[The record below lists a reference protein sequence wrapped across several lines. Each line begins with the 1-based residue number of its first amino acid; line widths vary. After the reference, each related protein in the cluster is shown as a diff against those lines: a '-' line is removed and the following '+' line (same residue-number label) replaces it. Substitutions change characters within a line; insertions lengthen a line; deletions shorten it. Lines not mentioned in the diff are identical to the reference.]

1 MDSQEEYVPPEQL
14 SLIYT
19 RYLYGK
25 LEVKQSLLI
34 ALLDKHLDEA
44 LFWAYELYYSGF
56 TDDVFSYVV
65 NIYEEFYSIE
75 NPNLRKAIDNAHAK
89 WVENAEESWHLGS
102 IVTTLCYCNFQVNG
116 FMEKYFGLKCA
127 PTKASDNKTGL
138 FIRFKQESLM
148 KYETISNDG
157 KMPRFYLERAYRF
170 CIRKEVNQLFKT
182 AWINNKNDYFNNWIY
197 YAAKSPVWLERID
210 EHNGIIDHEKKTV
223 VFEDADDLEAFYDA
237 WGFEPDEQKAA
248 VFEKSIGAGIEKQ
261 FSIREFCEKYGAE
274 VLTKTLKVRQA
285 S

>member
-34 ALLDKHLDEA
+34 ALLEKKSDEA

-56 TDDVFSYVV
+56 TDDVFAYVV
-65 NIYEEFYSIE
+65 NIYEEFYSIV
-75 NPNLRKAIDNAHAK
+75 NPDLRKGIENARAK
-89 WVENAEESWHLGS
+89 WLENEEEAWHLGS
-102 IVTTLCYCNFQVNG
+102 IVTTLCYCNFRMNG

-127 PTKASDNKTGL
+127 PTKASDKKPGL
-138 FIRFKQESLM
+138 FIRFKPQSLV
-148 KYETISNDG
+148 KYETIANDG
-157 KMPRFYLERAYRF
+157 KLPRFYLERACRF

-182 AWINNKNDYFNNWIY
+182 AYVSNKNDYFNNWLY
-197 YAAKSPVWLERID
+197 YAAKTPVWLERID
-210 EHNGIIDHEKKTV
+210 EHNGIINDEKKTV
-223 VFEDADDLEAFYDA
+223 EFDDDDDLDAFYDE
-237 WGFEPDEQKAA
+237 WGFEPDEQKAV
-248 VFEKSIGAGIEKQ
+248 VFEKSIGNGTEKQ
-261 FSIREFCEKYGAE
+261 LSIREFCEKYGVE
-274 VLTKTLKVRQA
+274 VLTKTLKVRKP